1 MHRVFVGFGT
11 SPGTYSGTSVRFAG
25 RVLSVAKL
33 RVGQEAYQL
42 SGVAQSLDDY
52 YTGAGEAAGRWIGA
66 GAERLGLAGE
76 IAPDDLRAVLAG
88 MAPGSGGLTPN
99 GDTIRSHARRVPGFD
114 LTFKTP
120 KSVSVLYAVS
130 DDPRVQGAIIDAG
143 ETAVR
148 AALGWLEREAIHVR
162 RGTGNAAFLND
173 LAGRDPDA
181 AAAARIR
188 ALPGQG
194 VVAATFRHRTS
205 RAGDP
210 LLHWHTLVANLVEGP
225 DGRWSAFHSPRLYR
239 AARAAGEVFQT
250 VLRAEL
256 TQRLGLEWR
265 PGRHVPEIAGVP
277 QALCDMFSKR
287 SREIEDWLEATGTP
301 NNPAGRQEAVLA
313 TRRNKPEVEHERFDT
328 AWKAEALDAGWGPDA
343 AEALI
348 ATPGDGQVPDVNE
361 VWRLPEQVETA
372 AGTIVVDRVVDPE
385 DWVAHLCRGLTETDS
400 TFTRP
405 QLVQAI
411 AARIGEGS
419 NMVTLE
425 RVVAR
430 VMASPLVVPVGDDGD
445 RWTSVELLEV
455 ERRFLHTAATARA
468 TREPIPP
475 RVVDRVVSA
484 TPTLGSDQAA
494 AVCAL
499 AGTNDGV
506 SVLVGP
512 AGTGKTYTL
521 DTIRAAYET
530 AGYRIQGVAPSAR
543 AAHELAEGAHM
554 ASSTIHRL
562 LGSWSRGFDLPD
574 ARTLLVVDEAAM
586 AGIRDLETVVTH
598 TIDAGGRVLLVG
610 DHRQLPEVTA
620 GGGFAALAVDQRVTV
635 AELTVNRR
643 QHHRWERDALVE
655 LRDGH
660 VATAVAAY
668 RTHDRVVVAE
678 DRPAMLAAAV
688 DRWFDA
694 HAAGLTPVLIA
705 GTNDTV
711 NALNRA
717 VRLALADRGLLGD
730 PVGSWAGR
738 DLAVGER
745 VVLRINDYTASTTA
759 GARASV
765 LNGQTATIT
774 ASTDNGVVVRL
785 DHDHAEIT
793 VGTDYLNA
801 GGVDHGYALTAH
813 RAQGGTWG
821 LAISVGADGL
831 YREAAYLVLSRGRHE
846 NWLVLTAPELD
857 ALDAEVARHDSPIP
871 LPGEAPDIDDELN
884 RRLNTSRAK
893 LLALARDPNAELVAT
908 TAAAH
913 DLATLEA
920 RATYARQ
927 IEYNATTMAGI
938 DPAVAGPRLERAVHT
953 ASHAAVGQTVK
964 GLDRNNIGTIIA
976 LDDSAGTLRIL
987 FVATDGREAQRDMR
1001 WDEVQIMDRDAQPRN
1016 LTVETRAVLDLVVAP
1031 ARERI
1036 ERWHAVLVDH
1046 GVAPTDRHV
1055 YERAARVSID
1065 RAAARLAAAQP
1076 DWLTERIGT
1085 RPSRPAAAQVWDDTV
1100 RHLAGHRTRYR
1111 IDDPHSAMGPAPL
1124 DPRLAQTWELGNRL
1138 VAEAR
1143 IWLDTHTPGPTLA
1156 TTRVRSRIELQ
1167 DRRDILDAIFATSPA
1182 DHRALIGHL
1191 QAGDTL
1197 PFDDIAQLLTDAL
1210 AAQGERR
1217 QWILEHWPHVVEY
1230 AQITAATDQGLAGPG
1245 LTNVLD
1251 ALTGDSNQHLAR
1263 AANEGEPWLVT
1274 LASRLTGADH
1284 DAPAAD
1290 VAQLLG
1296 DVASYRRRWDITHPD
1311 PLGIAAHDPE
1321 QAAERTLLSH
1331 AVGHAHDRVR
1341 PDLPSELDVI
1351 HHDTLTLTAPDD
1363 GLSR

>member
-1 MHRVFVGFGT
+1 MHAGFRG
-11 SPGTYSGTSVRFAG
+11 SGTSAGTNPGTKIPFAG
-25 RVLSVAKL
+25 QVLSIAKL

-52 YTGAGEAAGRWIGA
+52 YTGAGEATGRWIGA

-76 IAPDDLRAVLAG
+76 VVPDDLRAVLAG

-99 GDTIRSHARRVPGFD
+99 GETIRPHPRRVPGFD

-148 AALGWLEREAIHVR
+148 EALGWLEREAIHVR
-162 RGTGNAAFLND
+162 RGTGNESFLND
-173 LAGRDPDA
+173 LAARDPHA
-181 AAAARIR
+181 AAAARLR

-239 AARAAGEVFQT
+239 SVRAAGEVFQT

-265 PGRHVPEIAGVP
+265 PGRHVSEIAGVP
-277 QALCDMFSKR
+277 QALCDLFSKR

-301 NNPAGRQEAVLA
+301 DSPAGRQEAVLA

-328 AWKAEALDAGWGPDA
+328 AWKAEALDAGWGPDV

-348 ATPGDGQVPDVNE
+348 ATPGNGQVPGIDE
-361 VWRLPEQVETA
+361 VWRLPEQVETS
-372 AGTIVVDRVVDPE
+372 AGTIVVDRVVEPE
-385 DWVAHLCRGLTETDS
+385 EWVAHLCRGLTETDS

-405 QLVQAI
+405 QLVQAV
-411 AARIGEGS
+411 AARIGEGAT
-419 NMVTLE
+419 MATLE

-430 VMASPLVVPVGDDGD
+430 AVASPLVVPVGDDGD
-445 RWTSVELLEV
+445 RWTSVELLGV
-455 ERRFLHTAATARA
+455 ERRFLHTADTARA
-468 TREPIPP
+468 TRAPISSQI
-475 RVVDRVVSA
+475 VDRVVGA
-484 TPTLGSDQAA
+484 TSTLGSDQAA
-494 AVCAL
+494 AVRAL

-521 DTIRAAYET
+521 DAIRAVYET
-530 AGYRIQGVAPSAR
+530 AGYRVQGAAPSAR

-554 ASSTIHRL
+554 ASSTVHRL
-562 LGSWSRGFDLPD
+562 LGSWTRGFDLPD

-586 AGIRDLETVVTH
+586 AGIRDLETVVTR

-668 RTHDRVVVAE
+668 RTHNRVVVAE

-694 HAAGLTPVLIA
+694 HAAGLSPVLIA

-711 NALNRA
+711 NALNRT
-717 VRLALADRGLLGD
+717 VRHALADQGLLGD
-730 PVGSWAGR
+730 PVGTWARR

-774 ASTDNGVVVRL
+774 ASTDKGVVVRL

-793 VGTDYLNA
+793 LGADYLNA

-813 RAQGGTWG
+813 RAQGGTWD

-857 ALDAEVARHDSPIP
+857 DLDAELARHDSPIP

-893 LLALARDPNAELVAT
+893 LLALTRDPYAELVAA
-908 TAAAH
+908 TAVAH

-927 IEYNATTMAGI
+927 IEHSANTIAGI

-953 ASHAAVGQTVK
+953 ATHAAVGQTIK
-964 GLDRNNIGTIIA
+964 GLDRNNIGTIVA
-976 LDDSAGTLRIL
+976 LDDAAGTLRVL

-1001 WDEVQIMDRDAQPRN
+1001 WDEVQIMDRDVQPRN
-1016 LTVETRAVLDLVVAP
+1016 LTVETRAALDRVVAP
-1031 ARERI
+1031 ARARI

-1046 GVAPTDRHV
+1046 GVAPADRHV
-1055 YERAARVSID
+1055 YERAARVSVD

-1085 RPSRPAAAQVWDDTV
+1085 RPGRPAAAQVWDDTV
-1100 RHLAGHRTRYR
+1100 RHLAGHRTRHR

-1124 DPRLAQTWELGNRL
+1124 DPALAQTWEHGNRL

-1143 IWLDTHTPGPTLA
+1143 IWLDTHTPGPTLSP
-1156 TTRVRSRIELQ
+1156 TRVRSRIELQ
-1167 DRRDILDAIFATSPA
+1167 DRRVILDAVFATAPA
-1182 DHRALIGHL
+1182 DHRGLIGQL

-1197 PFDDIAQLLTDAL
+1197 PFDDVAQLLTDAL

-1230 AQITAATDQGLAGPG
+1230 AQITDATDRELAGPE
-1245 LTNVLD
+1245 LTSVLD
-1251 ALTGDSNQHLAR
+1251 VLTSASNQHLAR
-1263 AANEGEPWLVT
+1263 AANEREPWLVT
-1274 LASRLTGADH
+1274 LASQLTAADH
-1284 DAPAAD
+1284 DGPTVD

-1296 DVASYRRRWDITHPD
+1296 DVAGYRHRWDITHPD
-1311 PLGIAAHDPE
+1311 PLGTAAHDPE
-1321 QAAERTLLSH
+1321 QTAERMLLSH
-1331 AVGHAHDRVR
+1331 AIDHAHDRAH
-1341 PDLPSELDVI
+1341 PDLASEMDAVDHDV
-1351 HHDTLTLTAPDD
+1351 LTLTAFDEL
-1363 GLSR
+1363 GR